1 MSRRRCTP
9 KPGDLIEIPRKICTQ
24 TIYAHWAI
32 YVGDGYVIHL
42 APPSEF
48 AGAGFCSIMSV
59 VADRAIVKK
68 ELLSQ
73 VAGTDGYR
81 VNNKYDDKYPPLP
94 VTKVIKQALK
104 LEGKELPYSLTSKN
118 CEHFV
123 TQLRYGVPI
132 CEQVEDAVTKV
143 SVGAGILAGLALIGI
158 VMSRRQR
165 ERQ

>member
-1 MSRRRCTP
+1 
-9 KPGDLIEIPRKICTQ
+9 
-24 TIYAHWAI
+24 
-32 YVGDGYVIHL
+32 
-42 APPSEF
+42 
-48 AGAGFCSIMSV
+48 MSV

-132 CEQVEDAVTKV
+132 CEQVRVQPVSASLEPGHLLSCQWLGTHCDWTRMVTGTQTRQNIRDRIPATFEV
-143 SVGAGILAGLALIGI
+143 GTSVEKHLGKKAMHITDVTA
-158 VMSRRQR
+158 R
-165 ERQ
+165 EVRPGSDSHSCC